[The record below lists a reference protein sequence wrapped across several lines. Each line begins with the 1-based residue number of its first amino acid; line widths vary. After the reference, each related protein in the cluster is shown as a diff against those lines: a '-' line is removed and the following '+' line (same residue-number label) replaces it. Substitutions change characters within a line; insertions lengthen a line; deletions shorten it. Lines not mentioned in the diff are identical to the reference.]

1 MHDLPTGPALL
12 ALARDVLLQELT
24 PLLPADRRQDA
35 LLVAKCMAI
44 AEREAETGG
53 EPAQLVLR
61 ELAMLYEAESC
72 CLLHRF
78 AHDLRIGAFEGSEL
92 REGAALAL
100 MWRLT
105 IAKLRQSNPSFLAA
119 NGFR

>member
-12 ALARDVLLQELT
+12 AFACEVLLNELT
-24 PLLPADRRQDA
+24 PLLPEDRRQDA

-53 EPAQLVLR
+53 EPLQAVLR
-61 ELAMLYEAESC
+61 ELEMLYEEESR

-78 AHDLRIGAFEGSEL
+78 ARDLRTGAFEGSEL
-92 REGAALAL
+92 RERIARVV

-105 IAKLRQSNPSFLAA
+105 IAKLRRSNPSFLAA
-119 NGFR
+119 NGLR

>member
-1 MHDLPTGPALL
+1 MHDLPTGSAVL
-12 ALARDVLLQELT
+12 ALARDVLLNELT
-24 PLLPADRRQDA
+24 PLLPEDRRQDA

-53 EPAQLVLR
+53 EPAQVVLC
-61 ELAMLYEAESC
+61 ELAMLYEEESC

-92 REGAALAL
+92 REGAARAL

-119 NGFR
+119 NGLR

>member
-1 MHDLPTGPALL
+1 MHDLPTGSAVL
-12 ALARDVLLQELT
+12 ALARDVLLNELT
-24 PLLPADRRQDA
+24 PLLPEDRRQDA

-53 EPAQLVLR
+53 EPAQVVLC
-61 ELAMLYEAESC
+61 ELAMLYEEESC

-92 REGAALAL
+92 REEAARAL

-119 NGFR
+119 NGLR